1 MTDVSNQPVW
11 FVGLGDQGGPM
22 AFSIAEAGFP
32 LHAWARRP
40 RSYDALGGAAFE
52 RHDDLAS
59 LARAV
64 DVLAL
69 CLRDDQDIRDLIE
82 QHGLLDALRHGAT
95 VVNHGTGD
103 PRENERIGAAFAARD
118 VRYLDAPVSGGRP
131 AAVART
137 PTAMVGGE
145 QSAFDRYHPIFDS
158 LSRKVANIGPVGTG
172 QLAKPLNNALAMTN
186 LKNAADVFGLVH
198 RLGIDLP
205 QFQGLIAVSS
215 GSSAILQAIGTQI
228 DPTAAAH
235 LHSLM
240 RKDIE
245 HFADAIRDRGF
256 DPSEVRAKRL
266 SGADAVVDLANTLAQ
281 RGIHPA

>member
-1 MTDVSNQPVW
+1 MTDISNQRVG

-22 AFSIAEAGFP
+22 ALAIVEAGFP

-40 RSYDALGGAAFE
+40 QSYDALGGAAFE

-69 CLRDDQDIRDLIE
+69 CLRDDQDICDLIE
-82 QHGLLDALRHGAT
+82 QHGLLDALRPGAT

-103 PRENERIGAAFAARD
+103 PKENERIGAAFAARE
-118 VRYLDAPVSGGRP
+118 VSYLDAPVSGGRP
-131 AAVART
+131 GAVART
-137 PTAMVGGE
+137 LTTMVGGE
-145 QSAFDRYHPIFDS
+145 QSAFHRCQPIFDS
-158 LSRKVANIGPVGTG
+158 FSRKVAHMGPVGTG
-172 QLAKPLNNALAMTN
+172 QLAKLLNNALTMTN
-186 LKNAADVFGLVH
+186 LKNAADVFGLAH

-205 QFQGLIAVSS
+205 QLQDLIAVSS

-228 DPTAAAH
+228 DATAAVH
-235 LHSLM
+235 LQSLM

-256 DPSEVRAKRL
+256 DPSEVRARGL
-266 SGADAVVDLANTLAQ
+266 GGADAFVDLANKLAQ
-281 RGIHPA
+281 RADAL